1 MAHDVTEAKARL
13 EKLHNSETR
22 RKHKGAAVTAG
33 FDVLADYEAW
43 QVLEDLRNATLKSR
57 REIEEAERK
66 KEAPKYS
73 GNFTTPHYNFTA
85 PSYYSGGLISPSGR
99 ITFS

>member
-22 RKHKGAAVTAG
+22 RKHKDAAVAAG

-66 KEAPKYS
+66 KDAPKPTYTNYLYQPAYPIGSSS
-73 GNFTTPHYNFTA
+73 GLVSSN
-85 PSYYSGGLISPSGR
+85 GR
-99 ITFS
+99 LTIGY